1 MARRWNPWR
10 EFEELRRELDR
21 VFEDFWPT
29 GWPRWGAAFL
39 PGRAARGYPLLNV
52 YEDTDA
58 VYVEALAPGL
68 DTDSLEVS
76 VTGNVL
82 RLAGEKKPLEGV
94 KDEDYHRCERSTG
107 KFVRTLQLDAEV
119 DANKVKAKYENGIVT
134 VTLPKSEKAKPKQIP
149 VSVS

>member
-10 EFEELRRELDR
+10 EFEELRWELDR
-21 VFEDFWPT
+21 VFEDFWPA
-29 GWPRWGAAFL
+29 GWPRWSAAFL

-58 VYVEALAPGL
+58 IHVEALAPGL

-94 KDEDYHRCERSTG
+94 KDEDYHRSERATG

-119 DANKVKAKYENGIVT
+119 DANKVKAKYENGIIT